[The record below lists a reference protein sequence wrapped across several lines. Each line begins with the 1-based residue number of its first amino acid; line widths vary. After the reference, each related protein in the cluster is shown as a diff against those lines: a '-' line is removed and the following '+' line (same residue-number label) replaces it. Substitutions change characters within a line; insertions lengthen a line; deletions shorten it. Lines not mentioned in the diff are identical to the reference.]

1 MANTFVKVNS
11 FIEAVHEKKH
21 NLSSDTIKCLLTN
34 AAGSTSWTQKSD
46 VTDLSTA
53 NGYTAGGA
61 TLSGVTSSQSSGVYY
76 FICADISWTASGG
89 SIGPFR
95 TAVFYNDTATNDEIL
110 GYIDYGYSLTLASGQ
125 PFEIKIDAA
134 NGLFYN
140 T

>member
-1 MANTFVKVNS
+1 MASFVKVNS

-21 NLSSDTIKCLLTN
+21 NLASDTIKCLLTN
-34 AAGSTSWTQKSD
+34 AAGSASWTQKSD
-46 VTDLSTA
+46 VTEISSG

-61 TLSGVTSSQSSGVYY
+61 TLSGITSSQSSGTYY
-76 FICADISWTASGG
+76 FICSDISWTASGG

-110 GYIDYGYSLTLASGQ
+110 GYIDFGYALTLASGQ
-125 PFEIKIDAA
+125 TFTIYIDAA

>member
-1 MANTFVKVNS
+1 MSNFVKVNS

-21 NLSSDTIKCLLTN
+21 NLSSDTIKCMLTN
-34 AAGSTSWTQKSD
+34 TAGSATWTQKSD

-61 TLSGVTSSQSSGVYY
+61 TLSGIISSQASGVYY
-76 FICADISWTASGG
+76 FICSDISWTASGG

-110 GYIDYGYSLTLASGQ
+110 GYIDWGYSLTVASGQ
-125 PFEIKIDAA
+125 TFTLDIDAV